1 MGGSVAEWLACWTRA
16 QPGFKSQPQR
26 CRVTVLGNLF
36 TPIVPLFTEQPTAG
50 FMIYVTCRLTAKNWD
65 QLRNHTLHL
74 GPTSFSF
81 ELSDGTRS
89 RRRFAQAPIA
99 VGSVVLTK
107 HVRLVADR
115 TPLAFVSRRNQREIP
130 TQQWRPHCAFKLF
143 LRSTQ
148 LKQVQHPPSA
158 VNVTLPAFVAE
169 RRRLQSRSISPASGA
184 LSSKPAARRSGCRLM
199 DRRTD
204 GRTDVRPFHKP
215 RCACCAGIVSNAC
228 VP

>member
-1 MGGSVAEWLACWTRA
+1 MVSVLDSGAAWVQIAAATLSGNSLRQSVHTHRASVHRAAYRRFYDLRHLQVDCQKLGSAPEPYAT
-16 QPGFKSQPQR
+16 F
-26 CRVTVLGNLF
+26 
-36 TPIVPLFTEQPTAG
+36 
-50 FMIYVTCRLTAKNWD
+50 
-65 QLRNHTLHL
+65 
-74 GPTSFSF
+74 TSFSF

-148 LKQVQHPPSA
+148 LKQVQHPPSV

-169 RRRLQSRSISPASGA
+169 LHRLQSRSISPASGA
-184 LSSKPAARRSGCRLM
+184 LSSKPASPQRLSI
-199 DRRTD
+199 DGQTD
-204 GRTDVRPFHKP
+204 GRTDGRST
-215 RCACCAGIVSNAC
+215 VS
-228 VP
+228 